1 MDIKFKNNTVK
12 YILVILS
19 CWAGILDNRLKLF
32 GWIEGML
39 VFSVL
44 MGLVLTVLIKF
55 TDLVELVDDDDD
67 EN

>member
-19 CWAGILDNRLKLF
+19 CWAGILDSRLKLF
-32 GWIEGML
+32 GWIEGII
-39 VFSVL
+39 VYSVL
-44 MGLVLTVLIKF
+44 ATLVLAFLIKF

-67 EN
+67 N